1 MEKFKTEGGVEFAVR
16 LAVGRK
22 ALLPM
27 QLLGSLGI
35 SFDQADKDNE
45 NTMVQQFLL
54 GITKLSEE
62 ETNKFFDKFE
72 VLLDHCVPEGVQSL
86 KVNNELDLSMMT
98 IFNVIVAAFGGGGDE
113 KEEEEPDKKKPEQ
126 PVLEVTTQVS
136 KGDS

>member
-1 MEKFKTEGGVEFAVR
+1 MEKFKTEGGVEFTVR
-16 LAVGRK
+16 PAVGRK

-27 QLLGSLGI
+27 QLFGSLGI
-35 SFDQADKDNE
+35 RFDKADKDNE
-45 NTMVQQFLL
+45 NTMVQEFLN
-54 GITKLSEE
+54 GISKLSEE

-72 VLLDHCVPEGVQSL
+72 GLLNHSVPEGVEKL
-86 KVNNELDLSMMT
+86 KVNNELDFSLMT

-113 KEEEEPDKKKPEQ
+113 KEEEPDKKKPEQ